1 VSRFPNRNE
10 NVLLRNRVADTARTL
25 SSFSNRTPTQV
36 FQMDLFNPVADQND
50 YGARDKMSKVSSCCV
65 ELGKG

>member
-1 VSRFPNRNE
+1 
-10 NVLLRNRVADTARTL
+10 
-25 SSFSNRTPTQV
+25 
-36 FQMDLFNPVADQND
+36 MDLFNPVADQND